1 MSLITHRVRIN
12 INGKKIR
19 YMYIKKIHLIIN
31 IENEIDATFSLLIFI
46 IVYLMKNYGELIGII
61 VPSLMHQATSNQ

>member
-1 MSLITHRVRIN
+1 M
-12 INGKKIR
+12 
-19 YMYIKKIHLIIN
+19 KKIHLIIN
-31 IENEIDATFSLLIFI
+31 IENEIDAKFSLLIFI

>member
-1 MSLITHRVRIN
+1 MSFITHRVRIN
-12 INGKKIR
+12 IYGEKI
-19 YMYIKKIHLIIN
+19 YKKIHLIIN

>member
-19 YMYIKKIHLIIN
+19 YIKKIHLIIN